1 LEVWKMTG
9 YDTWLAGVDYNPDAD
24 YACGGDCNPDDEYDC
39 DETEEEAP
47 TIDDLPF

>member
-1 LEVWKMTG
+1 MTG
-9 YDTWLAGVDYNPDAD
+9 YDTWLAGVDY
-24 YACGGDCNPDDEYDC
+24 NPDDEYDC

>member
-1 LEVWKMTG
+1 MTG
-9 YDTWLAGVDYNPDAD
+9 YDTWLAGVDYNPDYWD
-24 YACGGDCNPDDEYDC
+24 SDDCDC